1 MIKGNALI
9 GQSGGPTSVINSSLA
24 GVIETAL
31 SSSVI
36 EDIYGMHFGIEG
48 FMQEWIYDLGK
59 QPKRII
65 EGLRRTPSSALGS
78 SRHKVQEKDLPVILD
93 ILKKYN
99 VRYFFLIG
107 GNDTMDTIHRVEAYC
122 RSEKYELTGI
132 GIPKTV
138 DNDLFG
144 TDHTPGFA
152 SAARSNIL
160 NVMQAGILARD
171 MQKVDRFAIYQTI
184 GRDAGWLA
192 ASTALAWKNEDDA
205 PHLIYTPEFH
215 FSREKFLNDVEKCI
229 KKYGWVSVVCG
240 EGLKYA
246 DGTPVS
252 SATAKDKFNNIE
264 FGAMGGSSV
273 AISLHRMIAD
283 EFGYR
288 GEFQIT
294 ESLIMSD
301 FVRASTIDLD
311 EAYSCGAEAVKL
323 AEKGE
328 SGVMVSIKRIS
339 NNPYTI
345 EFGKVPLKD
354 VAVSAKP
361 MPAEFFNAEGNHVS
375 PLFIEYM
382 KPLAGELPEFVRL
395 EKIFAKRD
403 KNY

>member
-31 SSSVI
+31 SSSFI
-36 EDIYGMHFGIEG
+36 GDIYGMQFGIEG
-48 FMQEWIYDLGK
+48 FMQEWIYDLGR
-59 QPKRII
+59 QPRKTI
-65 EGLRRTPSSALGS
+65 EGLRLTPSSALGS
-78 SRHKVQEKDLPVILD
+78 SRHKVQEEDLPVILNV
-93 ILKKYN
+93 LKKFN
-99 VRYFFLIG
+99 IRYFFLIG
-107 GNDTMDTIHRVEAYC
+107 GNDTMDTIHRIEAYC
-122 RSEKYELTGI
+122 REEKYDLSGI

-171 MQKVDRFAIYQTI
+171 MQKVDKFVIYQTI

-192 ASTALAWKNEDDA
+192 AATALARKNEDDA
-205 PHLIYTPEFH
+205 PHLIYAPEFD
-215 FSREKFLNDVEKCI
+215 FNREKFLEEVDNSI
-229 KKYGWVSVVCG
+229 KANGWVSIVCG
-240 EGLKYA
+240 EGLKYS

-252 SATAKDKFNNIE
+252 SATGKDKFNNIE
-264 FGAMGGSSV
+264 FGAMGGASV
-273 AISLHRMIAD
+273 GLSLHRIITD

-301 FVRASTIDLD
+301 FVRSSAIDLD
-311 EAYSCGAEAVKL
+311 EAYRCGVEAVKF
-323 AEKGE
+323 AEAGE
-328 SGVMVSIKRIS
+328 SGFMVSIIRIS
-339 NNPYTI
+339 NQHYTI
-345 EFGKVPLKD
+345 EFGKVLLKE

-361 MPAEFFNAEGNHVS
+361 MPAEFFNSEGNHVS
-375 PLFIEYM
+375 PLFIDYI
-382 KPLAGELPEFVRL
+382 KPLAGELPDFIRL
-395 EKIFAKRD
+395 EKIFAKR
-403 KNY
+403 N

>member
-1 MIKGNALI
+1 MLKGNALI

-24 GVIETAL
+24 GVIESAVA
-31 SSSVI
+31 SSFI
-36 EDIYGMHFGIEG
+36 ENIYGMHFGIEG
-48 FMQEWIYDLGK
+48 FMQELLYDLGK
-59 QPKRII
+59 QPRKII

-78 SRHKVQEKDLPVILD
+78 SRHKVQEKDLPVILNL
-93 ILKKYN
+93 LKKYN
-99 VRYFFLIG
+99 IRYFFLIG
-107 GNDTMDTIHRVEAYC
+107 GNDTMDTIHRVEVYC
-122 RSEKYELTGI
+122 RNEKYELTGI

-171 MQKVDRFAIYQTI
+171 MQKVDKFVIYQTI

-192 ASTALAWKNEDDA
+192 AATALARKREEDA

-215 FSREKFLNDVEKCI
+215 FDREKFLNEVDSCI
-229 KKYGWVSVVCG
+229 KANGWVSVVCG
-240 EGLKYA
+240 EGLKYS

-252 SATAKDKFNNIE
+252 SATKKDKFNNTE

-273 AISLHRMIAD
+273 GLSLHRMITD

-301 FVRASTIDLD
+301 FVRASAVDLD
-311 EAYSCGAEAVKL
+311 EAYRCGVEAVKL
-323 AEKGE
+323 AEKDE
-328 SGVMVSIKRIS
+328 TGVMVSIKRIS
-339 NNPYTI
+339 NKPYAI
-345 EFGKVPLKD
+345 EFGKVPLKE

-361 MPAEFFNAEGNHVS
+361 MPSEYFNSEGNHVS
-375 PLFIEYM
+375 PLFFDYM
-382 KPLAGELPEFVRL
+382 KPLAGELPEFVSL
-395 EKIFAKRD
+395 EKLFIK
-403 KNY
+403 K